1 MSRTRQIQLVFPQED
16 VIAVADL
23 LWNKAPQTCEAICE
37 RLPIQGPVHQAIY
50 SGSESV
56 MLLEE
61 VLRLPQ
67 ENARSEISRGEVGFA
82 WLEAGSSYGVT
93 EDFAEICWFYDVDAR
108 PSMWE
113 GPVDVN
119 VFAQIVEPADEFY
132 QVCRRI
138 RREGVKPAEITVW
151 GEGEHE

>member
-61 VLRLPQ
+61 VINNKPVRLRVFL
-67 ENARSEISRGEVGFA
+67 ESVSE
-82 WLEAGSSYGVT
+82 
-93 EDFAEICWFYDVDAR
+93 
-108 PSMWE
+108 
-113 GPVDVN
+113 
-119 VFAQIVEPADEFY
+119 
-132 QVCRRI
+132 
-138 RREGVKPAEITVW
+138 
-151 GEGEHE
+151 